1 MPSYK
6 LSHQQQHQN
15 HQHRS
20 VQSLQVDADSE
31 PVEQPLFFDLY
42 ESPCVVKA
50 SNDAFEYSDYETFS
64 LMCNETFFGGCHY
77 ESVAEIKQ
85 DQDSQES
92 NIVEWKIVFDYEIY
106 YTRDPIPAVEHMESI
121 VLEHMSEITGLNGCG
136 GGDDGEEEKEDISD
150 IAFTRVENN
159 DTETGTSATTT
170 MGRVGAY
177 DGGYRR
183 KAQSKTNKEYFHD
196 FTDDEMERMMAI
208 SSDPSDVLDP
218 DHMPSSVSSNADC
231 MPVTGAI
238 HLYLNNTDGALD
250 EEKARLSI
258 ESGFQRLIRFGMQ
271 QGLYVSGNIKHASF
285 IGTRIFPSDSG
296 VNSAE
301 RGAATNEVDS
311 PGVIQGDNRAGIII
325 GVVGGLVLMAL
336 LITLFVVRRKMNAM
350 TTSSNEILV
359 GANETT
365 ISSLQVDEENPYL
378 VAKTPLSVTQRVAES
393 SRSPVVQPS
402 RTAGTMGLDLS
413 DEDEE
418 VESGDADEHIQLDAI
433 GEDELGAASGD
444 ELKLFQDTDEEEEI
458 ESSTKETTT
467 VTQSKAPSE
476 ESQTNED

>member
-1 MPSYK
+1 MSTAALSTVTSSGFLRSSAMASSSLLSGHNNAVAMPSYK

-183 KAQSKTNKEYFHD
+183 KAQSKTDKEYFHD

-218 DHMPSSVSSNADC
+218 DHSKYDCKGAVMTLLPFHSYDSHFFHLNTHSALHCSS
-231 MPVTGAI
+231 AI
-238 HLYLNNTDGALD
+238 LCV
-250 EEKARLSI
+250 I
-258 ESGFQRLIRFGMQ
+258 EC
-271 QGLYVSGNIKHASF
+271 GLYASDWSH
-285 IGTRIFPSDSG
+285 P
-296 VNSAE
+296 
-301 RGAATNEVDS
+301 
-311 PGVIQGDNRAGIII
+311 
-325 GVVGGLVLMAL
+325 LVPQQY
-336 LITLFVVRRKMNAM
+336 
-350 TTSSNEILV
+350 
-359 GANETT
+359 GW
-365 ISSLQVDEENPYL
+365 SL
-378 VAKTPLSVTQRVAES
+378 
-393 SRSPVVQPS
+393 
-402 RTAGTMGLDLS
+402 G
-413 DEDEE
+413 
-418 VESGDADEHIQLDAI
+418 
-433 GEDELGAASGD
+433 
-444 ELKLFQDTDEEEEI
+444 
-458 ESSTKETTT
+458 
-467 VTQSKAPSE
+467 
-476 ESQTNED
+476 